1 MKLSDQK
8 IEALASKLLAWMEN
22 NPEVD
27 VLEPPDEIHR
37 AIVDEFQKEKDL
49 ERELDD
55 AVDRIL
61 EENASRMQVEGLDHW
76 MLRKKIRQQL
86 ARERRMIL

>member
-1 MKLSDQK
+1 MKLSDRK
-8 IEALASKLLAWMEN
+8 IDALATKLVAWMEK

-27 VLEPPDEIHR
+27 LLEPVSEIHR

-55 AVDRIL
+55 EVDRIL

-86 ARERRMIL
+86 ARQRRMIL